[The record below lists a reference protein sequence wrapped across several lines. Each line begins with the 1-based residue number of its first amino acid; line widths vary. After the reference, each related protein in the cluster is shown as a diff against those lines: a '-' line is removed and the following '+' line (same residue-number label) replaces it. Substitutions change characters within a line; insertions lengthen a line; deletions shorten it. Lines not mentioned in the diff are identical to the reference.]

1 MSVGVHLTMGAKCL
15 NRRDAE
21 DAEKNGHP
29 LHLIFSLR
37 SLRLSGDLLPQ
48 K

>member
-1 MSVGVHLTMGAKCL
+1 MGAEYL

-21 DAEKNGHP
+21 DAEKNQNS
-29 LHLIFSLR
+29 LDTLFSLR